1 MFLLLR
7 ILKSVDPTLKIYV
20 AAPGVG
26 HFASRYQAFAQ
37 DFMSVP
43 FRAVNPITVFRMLR
57 FCRRNHINVIHSHGR
72 GAGFYARILYLF
84 GYKVLHTFHGIH
96 QDKSFFGRLKFLI
109 DYWLR
114 NLIHHY
120 ICVSKSEQDIGLHE
134 RLCTLDNSTVILNG
148 IEVEELSLSF
158 EKLKREECRRRFN
171 LSSDRKVIGVLARND
186 HAKGI
191 ELLLENF
198 CYFHKKYPDQTPL
211 LLIAGGGYPT
221 DKCDRFLQTLN
232 LRDHVR
238 FVGEVR
244 DQLPFL
250 RAIDVYV
257 SNSRWEGLP
266 LSVLEAMSVKVP
278 CLLSD
283 AVGHR
288 DLIQDGVH
296 GHLFP
301 LKNPE
306 IFSRKLL
313 SLLENE
319 DKILVE
325 KAFALVCQKFKLDGM
340 ASQISEL
347 YKKFE
352 L

>member
-1 MFLLLR
+1 MYLLL
-7 ILKSVDPTLKIYV
+7 KTLKDINPSLQIYV
-20 AAPGVG
+20 AAPVLG
-26 HFASRYQAFAQ
+26 HFAPKYQEFANG
-37 DFMSVP
+37 FLAVP
-43 FRAVNPITVFRMLR
+43 FRAVNPLTVVRMLR
-57 FCRRNHINVIHSHGR
+57 FCKRNHISVIHSHGR

-84 GYKVLHTFHGIH
+84 GHKVLHTFHGIH
-96 QDKSFFGRLKFLI
+96 QDKSYVGRLKFLI

-114 NLIHHY
+114 NFINHY
-120 ICVSKSEQDIGLHE
+120 ICVSKSEQDIGLRE
-134 RLCTLDNSTVILNG
+134 RLCTENNSTVILNG
-148 IEVEELSLSF
+148 IEVEELGHAFGKLNKDECKQHFNVLS
-158 EKLKREECRRRFN
+158 
-171 LSSDRKVIGVLARND
+171 DQKVIGVLARND

-198 CYFHKKYPDQTPL
+198 CYFHKKYPDKTPM
-211 LLIAGGGYPT
+211 LLIAGGGYPSA
-221 DKCDRFLQTLN
+221 KCTRYLQSLK
-232 LRDHVR
+232 LQDHVR
-238 FVGEVR
+238 FVGEVHN
-244 DQLPFL
+244 QLPFL

-266 LSVLEAMSVKVP
+266 LSVLEAMSMKIP

-288 DLIQDGVH
+288 DLIQDGLH

-313 SLLENE
+313 SLLENK
-319 DKILVE
+319 DHILVE
-325 KAFALVCQKFKLDGM
+325 RAFKLVCEKFNLEGM

-347 YKKFE
+347 YKKYD